1 MASILESFRA
11 KSKPVHDGEPFSGLN
26 LVSLRITPA
35 SVTLRNM
42 IENSQTQGE
51 AHRVEL
57 NLRDVNQ
64 LFNTIDPSP
73 FREKDLDRDAEEFI
87 VSWTREFPLREP
99 VVLVI
104 YLSELPVG
112 KDIEPMIEQSV
123 QNYFAYRARIIH
135 MEFRQL
141 MKDGRHSL
149 LIGGLF
155 LAACLTASHVL
166 VGRASGTFLSVAR
179 ESLTIAG
186 WVAMWRP
193 MEIFLY
199 EWWPLRRRGRV
210 FEKMS
215 HMKVEVRKRG

>member
-1 MASILESFRA
+1 MLRSMA
-11 KSKPVHDGEPFSGLN
+11 
-26 LVSLRITPA
+26 
-35 SVTLRNM
+35 
-42 IENSQTQGE
+42 ENSGTQG

-73 FREKDLDRDAEEFI
+73 FHEKDLDRDAEEFI

-104 YLSELPVG
+104 HLSELATA
-112 KDIEPMIEQSV
+112 KEAQPMVEQSV
-123 QNYFAYRARIIH
+123 QNYFTYRARLIH

-155 LAACLTASHVL
+155 LAACLIASQTL
-166 VGRASGTFLSVAR
+166 VGHASGTFLSVVR

-199 EWWPLRRRGRV
+199 EWWPLRRRWRV
-210 FEKMS
+210 YEKMS
-215 HMKVEVRKRG
+215 RMKVEVRQHG

>member
-1 MASILESFRA
+1 MTESL
-11 KSKPVHDGEPFSGLN
+11 G
-26 LVSLRITPA
+26 
-35 SVTLRNM
+35 
-42 IENSQTQGE
+42 TQGG

-57 NLRDVNQ
+57 NLRDYNQ

-73 FREKDLDRDAEEFI
+73 FVEKDLDHDAEEFM
-87 VSWTREFPLREP
+87 VSWTREFPLNEQ

-104 YLSELPVG
+104 YLSELPAG
-112 KDIEPMIEQSV
+112 KDFEPLIEQAI
-123 QNYFAYRARIIH
+123 QNYFAYRARLTQ

-141 MKDGRHSL
+141 MRDGQHSL

-155 LAACLTASHVL
+155 LAACLIASQAL
-166 VGRASGTFLSVAR
+166 LEKASGTFLSVAR

-199 EWWPLRRRGRV
+199 EWWPLRRRWRV
-210 FEKMS
+210 YGKMS
-215 HMKVEVRKRG
+215 RMKVEVRKRK

>member
-1 MASILESFRA
+1 M
-11 KSKPVHDGEPFSGLN
+11 
-26 LVSLRITPA
+26 LRKMT
-35 SVTLRNM
+35 
-42 IENSQTQGE
+42 ENSRTQGE

-73 FREKDLDRDAEEFI
+73 FHEKDLDHDAEEFM
-87 VSWTREFPLREP
+87 VSWTREFPLDEP

-104 YLSELPVG
+104 YLNELPAG
-112 KDIEPMIEQSV
+112 KDCEPMIEQAI
-123 QNYFAYRARIIH
+123 QNYFAYRARLTQ
-135 MEFRQL
+135 MDFRQL
-141 MKDGRHSL
+141 MRDGRHSL

-155 LAACLTASHVL
+155 LAACLIASQAL
-166 VGRASGTFLSVAR
+166 VGQASGAFPSVAR

-199 EWWPLRRRGRV
+199 EWWPLRRRWRV
-210 FEKMS
+210 YEKMS
-215 HMKVEVRKRG
+215 RMKVDVRKRQ

>member
-1 MASILESFRA
+1 MSQ
-11 KSKPVHDGEPFSGLN
+11 
-26 LVSLRITPA
+26 T
-35 SVTLRNM
+35 TL
-42 IENSQTQGE
+42 ENSSTQGE
-51 AHRVEL
+51 VHHVEL
-57 NLRDVNQ
+57 SLRDINQ

-73 FREKDLDRDAEEFI
+73 FREKDLDHDAEEFI
-87 VSWTREFPLREP
+87 VSWTREFPLREK

-112 KDIEPMIEQSV
+112 KDFEPMIQQSV
-123 QNYFAYRARIIH
+123 QHYFVYRARLSQ

-141 MKDGRHSL
+141 MKDGRASL

-155 LAACLTASHVL
+155 LAACLVASQALQGH
-166 VGRASGTFLSVAR
+166 ASGTFLSVAR

-199 EWWPLRRRGRV
+199 EWWPLRRRWRV
-210 FEKMS
+210 YEKMS
-215 HMKVEVRKRG
+215 HMKVEVRQRG

>member
-1 MASILESFRA
+1 M
-11 KSKPVHDGEPFSGLN
+11 
-26 LVSLRITPA
+26 LRK
-35 SVTLRNM
+35 M
-42 IENSQTQGE
+42 IENTRSQGE

-112 KDIEPMIEQSV
+112 KDVEPMIQQSV
-123 QNYFAYRARIIH
+123 QDYFAYRARINH

-166 VGRASGTFLSVAR
+166 VGRNSGAFLSVAR

-186 WVAMWRP
+186 
-193 MEIFLY
+193 
-199 EWWPLRRRGRV
+199 
-210 FEKMS
+210 
-215 HMKVEVRKRG
+215 